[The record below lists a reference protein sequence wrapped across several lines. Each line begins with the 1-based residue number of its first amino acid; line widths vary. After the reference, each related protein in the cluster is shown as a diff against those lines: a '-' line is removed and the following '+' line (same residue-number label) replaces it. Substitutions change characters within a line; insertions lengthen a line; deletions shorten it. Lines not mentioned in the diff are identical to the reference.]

1 MRSAFEGIRSEAHLH
16 ATGEI
21 LSAGAW
27 GSTACG
33 AGDKGACENLPLK
46 KIRPVRNRSF
56 FYAKKEYLLRGTLRD
71 STCSV
76 RMRVAYLLPFIVAVF
91 VAASHVMSVTPR
103 AVARSLIGRNVLPS
117 LICTVADAGI
127 VLPLTVTTFWPA
139 TIVMIL

>member
-1 MRSAFEGIRSEAHLH
+1 MLKAAAIASVPLDSLSQRM
-16 ATGEI
+16 
-21 LSAGAW
+21 SAGNFLVSADFQLFHFLHVFLL
-27 GSTACG
+27 GHT
-33 AGDKGACENLPLK
+33 L
-46 KIRPVRNRSF
+46 NRSF

-71 STCSV
+71 STDSV

>member
-1 MRSAFEGIRSEAHLH
+1 MLKATATASVPLDSLSQRMPAGNFLVPAVFQLFHFLH
-16 ATGEI
+16 VFLLGHT
-21 LSAGAW
+21 L
-27 GSTACG
+27 
-33 AGDKGACENLPLK
+33 
-46 KIRPVRNRSF
+46 NRSF

-76 RMRVAYLLPFIVAVF
+76 RIRVAYLLPFIVAVF

>member
-1 MRSAFEGIRSEAHLH
+1 MLKATATTSVPLDSLSQRMPAGNFLVSAVFQLFHFLH
-16 ATGEI
+16 VFLLGHT
-21 LSAGAW
+21 L
-27 GSTACG
+27 
-33 AGDKGACENLPLK
+33 
-46 KIRPVRNRSF
+46 NRSF

-76 RMRVAYLLPFIVAVF
+76 RTRVAYLLPFIVAVF

>member
-1 MRSAFEGIRSEAHLH
+1 MLKATATASVPLDSLSQRMPAGNFLVSAVFQLFHFLH
-16 ATGEI
+16 VFLLGHT
-21 LSAGAW
+21 L
-27 GSTACG
+27 
-33 AGDKGACENLPLK
+33 
-46 KIRPVRNRSF
+46 NRSF

-76 RMRVAYLLPFIVAVF
+76 RIRVAYLLPFIVAVF
-91 VAASHVMSVTPR
+91 VAASHVISVTPR

>member
-1 MRSAFEGIRSEAHLH
+1 MRKPSA
-16 ATGEI
+16 
-21 LSAGAW
+21 
-27 GSTACG
+27 
-33 AGDKGACENLPLK
+33 K
-46 KIRPVRNRSF
+46 KNKTCFYRSF
-56 FYAKKEYLLRGTLRD
+56 FIAPFSEKGIEKEYLLRGTLRD
-71 STCSV
+71 STDSV

>member
-1 MRSAFEGIRSEAHLH
+1 MLKATATASVPLDSLSQRMPAGNFLVSAVFQLFHFLH
-16 ATGEI
+16 VFLLGHT
-21 LSAGAW
+21 L
-27 GSTACG
+27 
-33 AGDKGACENLPLK
+33 
-46 KIRPVRNRSF
+46 NRSF

-76 RMRVAYLLPFIVAVF
+76 RIRVAYLLPFIVAVF

>member
-1 MRSAFEGIRSEAHLH
+1 MNSKMLKATATTSVPLDSLSQRMPAGNFLVSADFLLFHFLH
-16 ATGEI
+16 VFLLGHT
-21 LSAGAW
+21 L
-27 GSTACG
+27 
-33 AGDKGACENLPLK
+33 
-46 KIRPVRNRSF
+46 NRSF

-76 RMRVAYLLPFIVAVF
+76 RIRVAYLLPFIVAVF

>member
-1 MRSAFEGIRSEAHLH
+1 MLKAVATASVPLDSLSQRMPAGNFLVSVIFQLFHFLH
-16 ATGEI
+16 VFLLGHT
-21 LSAGAW
+21 L
-27 GSTACG
+27 
-33 AGDKGACENLPLK
+33 
-46 KIRPVRNRSF
+46 NRSF

-76 RMRVAYLLPFIVAVF
+76 RIRVAYLLPFIVAVF

>member
-1 MRSAFEGIRSEAHLH
+1 MLKATATASVPLDSLSQRMPAGNFLVPADFQLFHFLH
-16 ATGEI
+16 VFLLGHT
-21 LSAGAW
+21 L
-27 GSTACG
+27 
-33 AGDKGACENLPLK
+33 
-46 KIRPVRNRSF
+46 NRSF

-76 RMRVAYLLPFIVAVF
+76 RIRVAYLLPFIVAVF

>member
-1 MRSAFEGIRSEAHLH
+1 MLKATATASVPLDSLSQRMPAGNFLVSAVFQLFHFLH
-16 ATGEI
+16 VFLLGHT
-21 LSAGAW
+21 L
-27 GSTACG
+27 
-33 AGDKGACENLPLK
+33 
-46 KIRPVRNRSF
+46 NRSF

-76 RMRVAYLLPFIVAVF
+76 RTRVAYLLPFIVAVF

>member
-1 MRSAFEGIRSEAHLH
+1 MNSKMLKATATTSVPLDSLSQRMPAGNFLVSADFQLFHFLH
-16 ATGEI
+16 VFLLGHT
-21 LSAGAW
+21 L
-27 GSTACG
+27 
-33 AGDKGACENLPLK
+33 
-46 KIRPVRNRSF
+46 NRSF

-71 STCSV
+71 STDSV
-76 RMRVAYLLPFIVAVF
+76 RTRVAYLLPFIVAVF

>member
-1 MRSAFEGIRSEAHLH
+1 MNSKMLKATATTSVPLDSLSQRMPAGNFLVSADFQLFHFLH
-16 ATGEI
+16 VFLLGHT
-21 LSAGAW
+21 L
-27 GSTACG
+27 
-33 AGDKGACENLPLK
+33 
-46 KIRPVRNRSF
+46 NRSF